1 MAYSE
6 LIKNLDTLRT
16 YIRSFYIYG
25 FKTRN
30 QFSGKSPRTYDD
42 EKRRLEN
49 YLDGYMTFRPD
60 ENGKVT
66 FLSIDS
72 RHTTHNPLYKIF
84 KAKSFTAMDISLHFM
99 LMDILADGS
108 KKTLNQLLDEINDTY
123 LNDFS
128 SEILP
133 EESSLRKKLKEYE
146 ELGLISSEKD
156 GKTMFYFRNPM
167 TDLDGLEDALSFFS
181 EIAPCG
187 VTGSFLFDKL
197 PGDVQK
203 ESEVFQFKHHYITSS
218 IESDFVEQVFEAI
231 REHRYLTI
239 EQRRAEDDRTFPNEV
254 IPLMIYQSTQGGR
267 MYLMAY
273 RPRGKFFLALRFDY
287 IIGMTTGGEYAGFE
301 QKRAEFEELRNHIW
315 GVALKQNKK
324 HKIGDLGKLQFSEVT
339 LKERCSKPRNLS
351 GLELAGIEK
360 CRDTT
365 TVHVTF
371 RVHFE
376 EEEKFIYQ
384 RLMREKR
391 CGTVTLLDDN
401 NAQFDADVFDPQ
413 EIIPW
418 ARSFICRITFFDC
431 SEKYIARR
439 FYGDIR
445 KMYRLYSGEG
455 EEADDAIQ

>member
-25 FKTRN
+25 FKTRD
-30 QFSGKSPRTYDD
+30 QFFGKSMRTYDD
-42 EKRRLEN
+42 EKRRLGN
-49 YLDGYMTFRPD
+49 YLDGYMAFRTD

-72 RHTTHNPLYKIF
+72 RHTMHNPLYKIF

-99 LMDILADGS
+99 LMDILSDGAR
-108 KKTLNQLLDEINDTY
+108 KTLNQLLDEINITY
-123 LNDFS
+123 LKDFS

-156 GKTMFYFRNPM
+156 GKTMLYFRNPM

-181 EIAPCG
+181 ETAPCG
-187 VTGSFLFDKL
+187 VTGSFLYDKL
-197 PGDVQK
+197 PADLQR

-218 IESDFVEQVFEAI
+218 IESDFVEQTFEAI

-239 EQRRAEDDRTFPNEV
+239 EQKRAEDDRTFPNEV

-273 RPRGKFFLALRFDY
+273 RPRGKYFLALRFDY
-287 IIGMTTGGEYAGFE
+287 IIGMTTGGLYAGFE
-301 QKRAEFEELRNHIW
+301 QKRAEFEELRKHIW

-324 HKIGDLGKLQFSEVT
+324 H
-339 LKERCSKPRNLS
+339 N
-351 GLELAGIEK
+351 
-360 CRDTT
+360 DTT

-371 RVHFE
+371 RITFS

-384 RLMREKR
+384 RLLREKR

-418 ARSFICRITFFDC
+418 ARTFICRITFFDC
-431 SEKYIARR
+431 SDKYIVRR
-439 FYGDIR
+439 FYDDIR
-445 KMYRLYSGEG
+445 KMNRMYLGMEDTE
-455 EEADDAIQ
+455 EEADDVVQ

>member
-25 FKTRN
+25 FKTRD
-30 QFSGKSPRTYDD
+30 QFFGKSMRTYDD
-42 EKRRLEN
+42 EKRRLGN
-49 YLDGYMTFRPD
+49 YLDGYMAFRTD

-72 RHTTHNPLYKIF
+72 RHTIHNPLYKIF

-99 LMDILADGS
+99 LMDILSDGTR
-108 KKTLNQLLDEINDTY
+108 KTLNQLLDEINITY
-123 LNDFS
+123 LKDFS

-156 GKTMFYFRNPM
+156 GKTMLYFRNPM

-181 EIAPCG
+181 ETAPCG
-187 VTGSFLFDKL
+187 VTGSFLYDKL
-197 PGDVQK
+197 PADLRR
-203 ESEVFQFKHHYITSS
+203 ESEEFQFKHHYITSS
-218 IESDFVEQVFEAI
+218 IESDFVEQTFEAI

-239 EQRRAEDDRTFPNEV
+239 EQKRAEDDRTFPNEV

-273 RPRGKFFLALRFDY
+273 RPRGKYFLALRFDY
-287 IIGMTTGGEYAGFE
+287 IIGMTTGGLYAGFE
-301 QKRAEFEELRNHIW
+301 QKRAEFEELRKHIW

-324 HKIGDLGKLQFSEVT
+324 H
-339 LKERCSKPRNLS
+339 N
-351 GLELAGIEK
+351 
-360 CRDTT
+360 DTT

-371 RVHFE
+371 RITFS

-384 RLMREKR
+384 RLLREKR

-418 ARSFICRITFFDC
+418 ARTFICRITFFDC
-431 SEKYIARR
+431 SEKYIVRR
-439 FYGDIR
+439 FYDDIR
-445 KMYRLYSGEG
+445 KMNRIYLGTEDAE
-455 EEADDAIQ
+455 EEADDVV

>member
-25 FKTRN
+25 FKTRE
-30 QFSGKSPRTYDD
+30 QFFGKSTRTYDD

-108 KKTLNQLLDEINDTY
+108 KKTLNQLLDEITDTY
-123 LNDFS
+123 LKDFS

-133 EESSLRKKLKEYE
+133 EESGLRKKLKEYE
-146 ELGLISSEKD
+146 ELGLVSSEKE
-156 GKTMFYFRNPM
+156 GKTMLYYRNPM
-167 TDLDGLEDALSFFS
+167 ADLSGLEDALSFFS

-187 VTGSFLFDKL
+187 VAGSFLYDKL
-197 PGDVQK
+197 PADAQK

-239 EQRRAEDDRTFPNEV
+239 EQKRNEDDRTFPNEV
-254 IPLMIYQSTQGGR
+254 VPLMIYQSTQGGR

-273 RPRGKFFLALRFDY
+273 RPNGKYFLALRFDY
-287 IIGMTTGGEYAGFE
+287 IVGMTTGGEYAGFD
-301 QKRAEFEELRNHIW
+301 QKRAEFEELRKHIW

-324 HKIGDLGKLQFSEVT
+324 H
-339 LKERCSKPRNLS
+339 N
-351 GLELAGIEK
+351 
-360 CRDTT
+360 DTT

-384 RLMREKR
+384 RLLREKR

-401 NAQFDADVFDPQ
+401 NAQFDADVFDPM

-418 ARSFICRITFFDC
+418 ARTFICRITFFDC
-431 SEKYIARR
+431 SEKYIVRR
-439 FYGDIR
+439 FFADIR
-445 KMYRLYSGEG
+445 KMNRLYTGED
-455 EEADDAIQ
+455 EEIEEETDAVQ

>member
-25 FKTRN
+25 FKSRDKFT
-30 QFSGKSPRTYDD
+30 GKSTRTYDD

-60 ENGKVT
+60 ENGKVN
-66 FLSIDS
+66 FVSIDS
-72 RHTTHNPLYKIF
+72 RHTPHNPLYKLF

-99 LMDILADGS
+99 VMDILAGAE
-108 KKTLNQLLDEINDTY
+108 KKSLNQILDEINSVY
-123 LNDFS
+123 LDVFS
-128 SEILP
+128 SEVVP
-133 EESSLRKKLKEYE
+133 EESTLRKKLKEYE
-146 ELGLISSEKD
+146 ELGLIKSEKD
-156 GKTMFYFRNPM
+156 GKTMLYCRTPLS
-167 TDLDGLEDALSFFS
+167 DLSGLEDVLNFFS
-181 EIAPCG
+181 ETDPCG
-187 VTGSFLFDKL
+187 VIGNFLFDKL
-197 PGDVQK
+197 PK
-203 ESEVFQFKHHYITSS
+203 EAQQEGEIFQYKHHYITST
-218 IESDFVEQVFEAI
+218 IESDFVEQVFQAI

-239 EQRRAEDDRTFPNEV
+239 EQKRSEDDRTFPNEV

-273 RPRGKFFLALRFDY
+273 RPRGKYFLALRFDY
-287 IIGMTTGGEYAGFE
+287 IVGMETGGVYEGFE

-324 HKIGDLGKLQFSEVT
+324 H
-339 LKERCSKPRNLS
+339 N
-351 GLELAGIEK
+351 
-360 CRDTT
+360 DTT

-371 RVHFE
+371 RITFS

-384 RLMREKR
+384 RLLREKR
-391 CGTVTLLDDN
+391 SGTVTLLDDN
-401 NAQFDADVFDPQ
+401 NAQFDVDVYDPQ

-418 ARSFICRITFFDC
+418 VRTFICRITFFDC
-431 SEKYIARR
+431 TDKYIVRR

-445 KMYRLYSGEG
+445 KMNRMYLGE
-455 EEADDAIQ
+455 EEDVEADDVIQ

>member
-25 FKTRN
+25 FKSRDKFT
-30 QFSGKSPRTYDD
+30 GKSTRTYDD

-60 ENGKVT
+60 ENGKVN
-66 FLSIDS
+66 FVSIDS
-72 RHTTHNPLYKIF
+72 RHTPHNPLYKLF

-99 LMDILADGS
+99 VMDILAGAE
-108 KKTLNQLLDEINDTY
+108 KKSLNQILDEINSVY
-123 LNDFS
+123 LDGFS
-128 SEILP
+128 SEVVP
-133 EESSLRKKLKEYE
+133 EESTLRKKLKEYE
-146 ELGLISSEKD
+146 ELGLIKSEKD
-156 GKTMFYFRNPM
+156 GKTMLYCRTPLS
-167 TDLDGLEDALSFFS
+167 DLSGLKDVLNFFS
-181 EIAPCG
+181 ETDPCG
-187 VTGSFLFDKL
+187 VIGNFLFDKL
-197 PGDVQK
+197 PK
-203 ESEVFQFKHHYITSS
+203 EAQQEGEIFQYKHHYITST
-218 IESDFVEQVFEAI
+218 IESDFVEQVFQAI

-239 EQRRAEDDRTFPNEV
+239 EQKRSEDDRTFPNEV

-273 RPRGKFFLALRFDY
+273 RPRGKYFLALRFDY
-287 IIGMTTGGEYAGFE
+287 IVGMETGGVYEGFE

-324 HKIGDLGKLQFSEVT
+324 H
-339 LKERCSKPRNLS
+339 N
-351 GLELAGIEK
+351 
-360 CRDTT
+360 DTT

-371 RVHFE
+371 RITFS

-384 RLMREKR
+384 RLLREKR
-391 CGTVTLLDDN
+391 SGTVTLLDDN
-401 NAQFDADVFDPQ
+401 SAQFDVDVYDPQ

-418 ARSFICRITFFDC
+418 VRTFICRITFFDC
-431 SEKYIARR
+431 TDKYIVRR

-445 KMYRLYSGEG
+445 KMNRMYLGE
-455 EEADDAIQ
+455 EEDVEADDVIQ

>member
-25 FKTRN
+25 FKSRDKFT
-30 QFSGKSPRTYDD
+30 GKSTRTYDD

-60 ENGKVT
+60 ENGKVN
-66 FLSIDS
+66 FVSIDS
-72 RHTTHNPLYKIF
+72 RHTPHNPLYKLF

-99 LMDILADGS
+99 VMDILAGAE
-108 KKTLNQLLDEINDTY
+108 KKSLNQILDEINSVY
-123 LNDFS
+123 LDGFS
-128 SEILP
+128 SEVVP
-133 EESSLRKKLKEYE
+133 EESTLRKKLKEYE
-146 ELGLISSEKD
+146 ELGLIESEKD
-156 GKTMFYFRNPM
+156 GKTMLYCRKPLS
-167 TDLDGLEDALSFFS
+167 DLSGLEDVLNFFS
-181 EIAPCG
+181 ETDPCG
-187 VTGSFLFDKL
+187 VIGNFLFDKL
-197 PGDVQK
+197 PK
-203 ESEVFQFKHHYITSS
+203 EAQQEGEIFQYKHHYITST
-218 IESDFVEQVFEAI
+218 IESDFVEQVFQAI

-239 EQRRAEDDRTFPNEV
+239 EQKRSEDDRTFPNEV

-273 RPRGKFFLALRFDY
+273 RPRGKYFLALRFDY
-287 IIGMTTGGEYAGFE
+287 IVGMETGGVYEGFE

-324 HKIGDLGKLQFSEVT
+324 H
-339 LKERCSKPRNLS
+339 N
-351 GLELAGIEK
+351 
-360 CRDTT
+360 DTT

-371 RVHFE
+371 RITFS

-384 RLMREKR
+384 RLLREKR
-391 CGTVTLLDDN
+391 SGTVTLLDDN
-401 NAQFDADVFDPQ
+401 NAQFDVDVYDPQ

-418 ARSFICRITFFDC
+418 VRTFICRITFFDC
-431 SEKYIARR
+431 TDKYIVRR

-445 KMYRLYSGEG
+445 KMNHMYLGA
-455 EEADDAIQ
+455 EEDVEAYDVIQ